1 MKNLKLFLV
10 LLLSSLMIL
19 SGCSSYYF
27 YPSDLSDRYCYYNY
41 TELSYTYICT
51 KKYVNSIGVYTHS
64 GNEYEFYGIPGIS
77 PYEFLVCESDNLLM
91 SSPETHLYRAIDCD
105 IDPLADFK
113 YSEMRLGYY
122 ANEKN
127 DKDAF
132 YISSDPSMLEQLKDA
147 LNNQCITYEYSGLQE
162 YEAVRI
168 GGWAG
173 ELLVLQLSFE
183 DTDNILWQAT
193 VEVRE
198 GVYYLCLDDC
208 TFAPLPDELQKLV
221 ASLVEQGVLFLDCY

>member
-19 SGCSSYYF
+19 SGCSVFGF
-27 YPSDLSDRYCYYNY
+27 YPSEFSGRYCYQNY
-41 TELSYTYICT
+41 TELSQNYICT
-51 KKYVNSIGVYTHS
+51 NKYVNRIGVYTYR
-64 GNEYEFYGIPGIS
+64 GRKYIFYGIPGIS
-77 PYEFLVCESDNLLM
+77 PYEFLVCVEDAVM
-91 SSPETHLYRAIDCD
+91 SKPETFIYRANDCD
-105 IDPLADFK
+105 IDPLADFE
-113 YSEMRLGYY
+113 YTEMRLGYY
-122 ANEKN
+122 SEEKN

-147 LNNQCITYEYSGLQE
+147 LNNQCITYEYSNRPK
-162 YEAVRI
+162 YEKVII

-173 ELLVLQLSFE
+173 DLLVLQLSFG
-183 DTDNILWQAT
+183 DTDNILWRAS
-193 VEVRE
+193 VKVRE

-221 ASLVEQGVLFLDCY
+221 ASLVEQGVLFIDCY

>member
-19 SGCSSYYF
+19 SGCSVFGF
-27 YPSDLSDRYCYYNY
+27 YPSEFSGRYCYQNY

-77 PYEFLVCESDNLLM
+77 PYEFLVCVEDVVM
-91 SSPETHLYRAIDCD
+91 SKPETFIYRANDCN
-105 IDPLADFK
+105 IDPLADFE
-113 YSEMRLGYY
+113 YTEMRLGYY
-122 ANEKN
+122 SEEKN

-147 LNNQCITYEYSGLQE
+147 LNNQCITYEYSNRPK
-162 YEAVRI
+162 YEKVII
-168 GGWAG
+168 GGGAG
-173 ELLVLQLSFE
+173 DLLVLRLSFG
-183 DTDNILWQAT
+183 DTDNILWRAT
-193 VEVRE
+193 VKVRE

-208 TFAPLPDELQKLV
+208 TFAPLPDELQNLV
-221 ASLVEQGVLFLDCY
+221 TSLVEQGVLFIDCY